1 MVELGVLYQGI
12 DGARPSE
19 IGRWVEE
26 LGYDSIWVGDHVLF
40 YVDGLTTA
48 MALGAATRELTVGTA
63 ILLVPLRQPALL
75 ARSLASM
82 AMEMP
87 GRFVLGAGAGGD
99 VPAEFEVV
107 DVPLAGRGARMERT
121 LATVREALDDGVL
134 DGHPF
139 EGAPEGGCPPVW
151 FGGRT
156 ERAARRAAELG
167 DGFIPYLV
175 TPRHYE
181 TLLEQVAELRA
192 AGPRAGRPLVRGV
205 DVMVSVA
212 PTVEQARRDSA
223 DYRAYGLDEEQLRRH
238 TVLGTPDDVVA
249 GLAGFV
255 ERGAEHL
262 ILHVTAP
269 PDRKRDQIALL
280 ATCLDR
286 VRSLARTGAAR

>member
-1 MVELGVLYQGI
+1 MVKLGVLYQGI
-12 DGARPSE
+12 DGVRPSE
-19 IGRWVEE
+19 VGRWVEE
-26 LGYDSIWVGDHVLF
+26 LGYDSIWVGDHVLS

-48 MALGAATRELTVGTA
+48 MALGAATRDVTVGTA
-63 ILLVPLRQPALL
+63 ILLVPLRHQALL
-75 ARSLASM
+75 ARSLATL

-99 VPAEFEVV
+99 VPAEFEVL

-121 LATVREALDDGVL
+121 LAAVRATLDDGVL

-139 EGAPEGGCPPVW
+139 AGAPAAGCPPVW

-156 ERAARRAAELG
+156 DRAARRAAELG

-175 TPRHYE
+175 TPAHYAA
-181 TLLEQVAELRA
+181 LLDQVAELRA
-192 AGPRAGRPLVRGV
+192 AGPRAERPVTRGV

-212 PTVEQARRDSA
+212 PTVEQARGDSSA
-223 DYRAYGLDEEQLRRH
+223 YRAYGLDDEQLRRH
-238 TVLGTPDDVVA
+238 TVLGTPDEVVA
-249 GLAGFV
+249 GLAAFV

-269 PDRKRDQIALL
+269 PQRKRDQIALL
-280 ATCLDR
+280 ATCLDP
-286 VRSLARTGAAR
+286 VRSLSATGAPR